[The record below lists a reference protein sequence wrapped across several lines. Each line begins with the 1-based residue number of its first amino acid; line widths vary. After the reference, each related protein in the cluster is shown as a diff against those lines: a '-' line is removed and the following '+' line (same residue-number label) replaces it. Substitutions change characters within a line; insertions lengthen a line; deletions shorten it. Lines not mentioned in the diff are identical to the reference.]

1 MVLAKPSGLLSAM
14 QSAVALLA
22 VLSEA
27 LLAVVLSVG
36 FHH

>member
-14 QSAVALLA
+14 QSAVAL
-22 VLSEA
+22 SEA